1 VTYSSNIEA
10 SAITLLTPTTQGC
23 PAAVGDNDVVTGG
36 ANVIRPVPGGE
47 ARRRAPDPPLTAGAR
62 RRHTVVRP
70 RRPSDAGP
78 VRSHRVTAS
87 DAPHLRGRD
96 GLRQSA
102 SLRRKSSPVRDVMEF
117 RAVAMLK
124 CGRAGSGQ
132 LVGLTAIAS
141 IEIRASGIGRATLG
155 DDRAGFGSAENARV

>member
-1 VTYSSNIEA
+1 M
-10 SAITLLTPTTQGC
+10 
-23 PAAVGDNDVVTGG
+23 PAPKPGPRSENG
-36 ANVIRPVPGGE
+36 VPC
-47 ARRRAPDPPLTAGAR
+47 APDRDPPSAMDGNTSFL
-62 RRHTVVRP
+62 P
-70 RRPSDAGP
+70 RRYW
-78 VRSHRVTAS
+78 SHAS
-87 DAPHLRGRD
+87 F
-96 GLRQSA
+96 
-102 SLRRKSSPVRDVMEF
+102 RRKSSPVRDVMEF

>member
-1 VTYSSNIEA
+1 VNADTEPQA
-10 SAITLLTPTTQGC
+10 
-23 PAAVGDNDVVTGG
+23 
-36 ANVIRPVPGGE
+36 VPGQPRLTNERSRTCSVKVNKHLGKDDRI
-47 ARRRAPDPPLTAGAR
+47 ARWADIRNWCNPHGA
-62 RRHTVVRP
+62 
-70 RRPSDAGP
+70 SF
-78 VRSHRVTAS
+78 
-87 DAPHLRGRD
+87 
-96 GLRQSA
+96 
-102 SLRRKSSPVRDVMEF
+102 RRKSSPVRDVMEF

>member
-1 VTYSSNIEA
+1 MGSRKESIPPSAWTESGPTPVLTESS
-10 SAITLLTPTTQGC
+10 S
-23 PAAVGDNDVVTGG
+23 
-36 ANVIRPVPGGE
+36 
-47 ARRRAPDPPLTAGAR
+47 
-62 RRHTVVRP
+62 
-70 RRPSDAGP
+70 S
-78 VRSHRVTAS
+78 
-87 DAPHLRGRD
+87 
-96 GLRQSA
+96 
-102 SLRRKSSPVRDVMEF
+102 RKSSPARDVMEF

>member
-1 VTYSSNIEA
+1 MVPITPADVERQRLTSSDGSWDTRTVAA
-10 SAITLLTPTTQGC
+10 SF
-23 PAAVGDNDVVTGG
+23 
-36 ANVIRPVPGGE
+36 
-47 ARRRAPDPPLTAGAR
+47 
-62 RRHTVVRP
+62 
-70 RRPSDAGP
+70 
-78 VRSHRVTAS
+78 
-87 DAPHLRGRD
+87 
-96 GLRQSA
+96 
-102 SLRRKSSPVRDVMEF
+102 RRKSSPVRDVMEF

>member
-1 VTYSSNIEA
+1 MVRHDGHRVSE
-10 SAITLLTPTTQGC
+10 
-23 PAAVGDNDVVTGG
+23 AAVLRLLRNEGSHRDSRGLRADR
-36 ANVIRPVPGGE
+36 AEP
-47 ARRRAPDPPLTAGAR
+47 AHRRAGGGQQRRPENLDARSLNALARAKRQHPTSRVKPGPILPRERPHLPLTGA
-62 RRHTVVRP
+62 
-70 RRPSDAGP
+70 SY
-78 VRSHRVTAS
+78 
-87 DAPHLRGRD
+87 
-96 GLRQSA
+96 
-102 SLRRKSSPVRDVMEF
+102 RRKSSPVRDVMEF